1 MFEDSR
7 FEQKMSDKTG
17 GGILKIFRIKAL
29 FVSFIHKLHSAWKLV
44 FV

>member
-1 MFEDSR
+1 MFEDSI
-7 FEQKMSDKTG
+7 FEKKMSEKTG

-29 FVSFIHKLHSAWKLV
+29 FVSFIHKLHSAGKRV